1 MVANTISFFLC
12 SSSLLYVAVFC
23 CQLSEK
29 DDVACHAVTAV
40 DHSIDRY
47 LSVVVVM
54 EFLG

>member
-29 DDVACHAVTAV
+29 DDVACHAVTTV
-40 DHSIDRY
+40 DHSTDQY